1 MGVSGART
9 GPGAAVEA
17 ASPDWVLVF
26 FCFLALAVSFSA
38 RSTLGLVMPFWEADL
53 SVSRAFGSAVGAS
66 MLIVMA
72 FLAPAAG
79 HLADRLGAV
88 GLLAAG
94 LVVVG
99 AGLLLAAASSAP
111 MLVAASW
118 VGVSAIGFGVVAM
131 HVAATAVAPGAGSRR
146 GLATGVATSGA
157 SAGQLLVIP
166 FLGLVLQAAGWRFSL
181 AALGVVA
188 VALGLVLAM
197 LRSGRNRAAGAV
209 GAAAP
214 KVSDSAGV
222 GTQLRALARSPV
234 FHALF
239 WSFTLCGFT
248 TAGVIEVHFL
258 PYASFCG
265 FAPVTGATAFGILS
279 AVNLCGMIL
288 AGWLADRMDRPL
300 LLGAIYLLRA
310 ASFVLL
316 MNIGSDASLLY
327 LFAVVFGLFDYATVP
342 VTASLVATHLGTRVM
357 GLTMGLI
364 SAGHAAGA
372 AVAAYGAGVLFQATD
387 GYAWVW
393 ISSTALAAVA
403 GVLVLPLG
411 ERRGTG
417 DGRVAA

>member
-1 MGVSGART
+1 MGVGGTRT
-9 GPGAAVEA
+9 GPAVGAEA
-17 ASPDWVLVF
+17 ATPDWVLVF

-53 SVSRAFGSAVGAS
+53 SVSREFGSAVGAS

-79 HLADRLGAV
+79 HLADRFGAV
-88 GLLAAG
+88 TLLAAG

-99 AGLLLAAASSAP
+99 AGLLLASVSSAP
-111 MLVAASW
+111 LLVAASW

-131 HVAATAVAPGAGSRR
+131 HVAATAVAPGAGTRR
-146 GLATGVATSGA
+146 GLATGIATSGA

-181 AALGVVA
+181 ASVGVAAMV
-188 VALGLVLAM
+188 LGLLLATM
-197 LRSGRNRAAGAV
+197 RNGRTRAAGAS
-209 GAAAP
+209 AP
-214 KVSDSAGV
+214 RVSDAVGV

-265 FAPVTGATAFGILS
+265 FAPVTGATAFGVLS

-316 MNIGSDASLLY
+316 MNIGSDVSLLY

-342 VTASLVATHLGTRVM
+342 VTASLVATHLGTRAM
-357 GLTMGLI
+357 GLAMGLI
-364 SAGHAAGA
+364 SAGHAVGA
-372 AVAAYGAGVLFQATD
+372 AAAAYGAGVLFQMTD

-411 ERRGTG
+411 DRRGAG
-417 DGRVAA
+417 NGRVPA

>member
-1 MGVSGART
+1 MGVSGTRT

-53 SVSRAFGSAVGAS
+53 SVSREFGSAVGAS

-99 AGLLLAAASSAP
+99 AGLLLASASSAP
-111 MLVAASW
+111 LLVAASW

-181 AALGVVA
+181 AALGVAA
-188 VALGLVLAM
+188 VVLGLLLVM
-197 LRSGRNRAAGAV
+197 LRGRRAAGAA
-209 GAAAP
+209 GTAAP
-214 KVSDSAGV
+214 KASDSTGV
-222 GTQLRALARSPV
+222 GTQIRALARSPV

-265 FAPVTGATAFGILS
+265 FTPVTGASAFGILS

-300 LLGAIYLLRA
+300 LLGGIYLLRA

-316 MNIGSDASLLY
+316 MNVGSDASLLY

-357 GLTMGLI
+357 GLAMGLI

-372 AVAAYGAGVLFQATD
+372 AIAAYGAGVLFQATD

-411 ERRGTG
+411 DRRGTG